1 MRYVIAVLL
10 TMLLVAPMRAEERV
24 KIRVRPG
31 VTLVGQLVN
40 ITIVVPIHADN
51 RKLTFR
57 WGVEAEGIY
66 QSSEQQ
72 IDGEDAANR

>member
-51 RKLTFR
+51 R
-57 WGVEAEGIY
+57 
-66 QSSEQQ
+66 
-72 IDGEDAANR
+72 